1 LFNVARA
8 AAAQENFRVSTPR
21 TSRASRG
28 SAGDRSAAVGAN
40 TEKLIS
46 AAVPRAAYSRYSRR
60 APSLSCRTATR
71 SGFDQVR
78 AFTVSAADSA
88 ADESL

>member
-1 LFNVARA
+1 
-8 AAAQENFRVSTPR
+8 
-21 TSRASRG
+21 
-28 SAGDRSAAVGAN
+28 
-40 TEKLIS
+40 
-46 AAVPRAAYSRYSRR
+46 VPRAAYSRYSRR